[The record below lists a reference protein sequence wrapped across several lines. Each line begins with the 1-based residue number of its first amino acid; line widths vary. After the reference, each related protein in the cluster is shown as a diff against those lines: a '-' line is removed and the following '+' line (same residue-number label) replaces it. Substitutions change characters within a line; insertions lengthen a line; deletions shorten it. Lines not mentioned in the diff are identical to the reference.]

1 MSYYKK
7 SVDNKFICMYIT
19 SMKKLLKMNKVKL
32 VGKNAKWVKQP
43 ITTKEYKDF
52 KKTIHMLTKPV
63 DIVSPQELLI
73 QVRSFHDIDAI
84 VQVVLDGM
92 QGRAYENDRTIQ
104 RLVLEKFPIKKG
116 QLGSI
121 GVFGHTL
128 KKKLVWRN

>member
-1 MSYYKK
+1 
-7 SVDNKFICMYIT
+7 
-19 SMKKLLKMNKVKL
+19 MNKVKL

-52 KKTIHMLTKPV
+52 KKTIHMLAKPV

-84 VQVVLDGM
+84 IQVVLDGM

-104 RLVLEKFPIKKG
+104 RLVLEKFPIAKG
-116 QLGSI
+116 QLGSV